1 MATLD
6 DIIDELTKQ
15 TETDSNPWKEKNG
28 RLIGKANTCWYRVIR
43 TGGLPGSRVSYWLH
57 DSPKSA
63 GGWQELGKSSGISKL
78 HTAIKEYLQRNAL
91 SNLRATNDP

>member
-15 TETDSNPWKEKNG
+15 TETDSIPWKEKNG

-43 TGGLPGSRVSYWLH
+43 TGGCRDQGSPIGCMTHQRAPVAGRNLESPQEYPSYT
-57 DSPKSA
+57 P
-63 GGWQELGKSSGISKL
+63 Q
-78 HTAIKEYLQRNAL
+78 
-91 SNLRATNDP
+91 